1 MVRVLVAEDHP
12 MFRDALQATLTLT
25 GRFEV
30 VAAVGSG
37 EDAVAEAL
45 RRTPDVV
52 VMDLEMPDGGGVAA
66 TTEILRQLPAT
77 RILVLTSYD
86 EDRLVY
92 AALRAGAHG
101 YVLKSATTEE
111 IVRAVQAVARG
122 DGLFSG
128 SVVERISRHLAT
140 GGGQWPFPLSRADPA
155 GTRDLGADGPGSQQ
169 RLHRR
174 PLRAQPQDRPQP
186 CLQRPG
192 QAGHQHPRPGRG
204 QGPPGRTRR
213 PHRATNQLNMTVA
226 AAASRADSTSG

>member
-1 MVRVLVAEDHP
+1 

-25 GRFEV
+25 GGFEV
-30 VAAVGSG
+30 VATVGSG

-52 VMDLEMPDGGGVAA
+52 VMDLEMPGAGGVAA
-66 TTEILRQLPAT
+66 TAEILRQLPAI

-111 IVRAVQAVARG
+111 IVRAVQVVAHG

-128 SVVERISRHLAT
+128 SVVERTAGT
-140 GGGQWPFPLSRADPA
+140 WPPA
-155 GTRDLGADGPGSQQ
+155 GGPVV
-169 RLHRR
+169 L
-174 PLRAQPQDRPQP
+174 
-186 CLQRPG
+186 
-192 QAGHQHPRPGRG
+192 
-204 QGPPGRTRR
+204 PPFR
-213 PHRATNQLNMTVA
+213 
-226 AAASRADSTSG
+226 S

>member
-12 MFRDALQATLTLT
+12 MFRDALQTTLTMA

-37 EDAVAEAL
+37 EDAVTEAL

-52 VMDLEMPDGGGVAA
+52 VMDLEMPGGGGVAA
-66 TTEILRQLPAT
+66 TAEILRQLPTT

-101 YVLKSATTEE
+101 YVLQSATTEE
-111 IVRAVQAVARG
+111 IVRAVQTVALG
-122 DGLFSG
+122 DGLFAG

-140 GGGQWPFPLSRADPA
+140 GGRASAPSPFPELTQREREILELIAQGHSNTYIADHSVLSLKTVRNHVSNILAKLGT
-155 GTRDLGADGPGSQQ
+155 GTRAEAMVKA
-169 RLHRR
+169 R
-174 PLRAQPQDRPQP
+174 
-186 CLQRPG
+186 
-192 QAGHQHPRPGRG
+192 QAGLGGPINQPG
-204 QGPPGRTRR
+204 
-213 PHRATNQLNMTVA
+213 
-226 AAASRADSTSG
+226 ASE

>member
-12 MFRDALQATLTLT
+12 MFRDALAATLTLA
-25 GRFEV
+25 GGFEV

-45 RRTPDVV
+45 RHTPDVV
-52 VMDLEMPDGGGVAA
+52 VMDLEMPGAGGVAA
-66 TTEILRQLPAT
+66 TAEILRQLPTT

-111 IVRAVQAVARG
+111 VVRAVQAVGQG
-122 DGLFSG
+122 DGLFAG

-140 GGGQWPFPLSRADPA
+140 GGRSSGPSPFPELTQREREILELMAQGHSNAYIADHFVLSLKTVRNHVSNVLAKLGTSTRAEAVVKARQA
-155 GTRDLGADGPGSQQ
+155 GLGGHTDQLGA
-169 RLHRR
+169 
-174 PLRAQPQDRPQP
+174 
-186 CLQRPG
+186 
-192 QAGHQHPRPGRG
+192 
-204 QGPPGRTRR
+204 
-213 PHRATNQLNMTVA
+213 
-226 AAASRADSTSG
+226 SG